1 MPHAGLIEVEQV
13 EEEEE
18 KLPEEKEKENAKPF
32 LAGAAPKKQMKTLL
46 DYGCKRSEVRA
57 GVNWGT
63 SEIVPGRDVPPLL
76 PLAPWQEAVLMHYM
90 QPLIPTN
97 PRLPP
102 HPGPRTLVQ
111 VRAVPIDV

>member
-1 MPHAGLIEVEQV
+1 MHMPHAGLVEVEQV
-13 EEEEE
+13 EEEE
-18 KLPEEKEKENAKPF
+18 LAAEKENAKPF
-32 LAGAAPKKQMKTLL
+32 LAGAVAKKQPKTLL
-46 DYGCKRSEVRA
+46 DYGCTRSEVRA

-76 PLAPWQEAVLMHYM
+76 PMAPFHKALLMHVM